1 MSFDFRQSG
10 RVGIALILAG
20 LFAVPGN
27 LLAEASLHVAS
38 PSELQAATIQAS
50 RVRQQNLET
59 VRNFISCN
67 QARQA
72 LRSAHLNP
80 QQVKE
85 AVSSLNDSE
94 LSQLAARSQ
103 KAQADFAAG
112 TLSDRDLIIILVAVA
127 VLILIIVAV
136 R

>member
-1 MSFDFRQSG
+1 MSFDFRQSS

-59 VRNFISCN
+59 VRNFISSN
-67 QARQA
+67 QAQQA

-112 TLSDRDLIIILVAVA
+112 TLTDRDLIIILVAVA